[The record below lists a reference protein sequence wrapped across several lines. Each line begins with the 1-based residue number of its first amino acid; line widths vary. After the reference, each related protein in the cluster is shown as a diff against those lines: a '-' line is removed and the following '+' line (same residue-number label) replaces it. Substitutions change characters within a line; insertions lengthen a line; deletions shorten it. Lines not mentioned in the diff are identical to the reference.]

1 MEDHSVVVRFQTFK
15 HNRKCRRDAGV
26 SHLCR
31 VRCRQNWPTHGGP
44 VRKLDARGDP
54 TRTFASATTAMQSQ
68 YALYAF
74 AGRSRSENRRSTVFF
89 MSFGSLSDMEAIELS
104 G

>member
-1 MEDHSVVVRFQTFK
+1 
-15 HNRKCRRDAGV
+15 
-26 SHLCR
+26 
-31 VRCRQNWPTHGGP
+31 